1 MARKIIFMG
10 TPIFAVPILK
20 SLYQNGYPISVVY
33 TQPPQKSHRGQKINK
48 SPVQGIS
55 ETLNI
60 DFRCPQILKNNIEE
74 YEFLKKMDADLSIV
88 VAYGQ
93 IIPKEFLSLTKK
105 GFINIHASILP
116 KWRGAAPIQRSIM
129 NLDEETGISIMKINE
144 ELDSGAVSNIYRIK
158 LNQNLNAMEVS
169 DKLSLLAAEKILD
182 NLEDLFDGKSNFIE
196 QDHSKATY
204 AKKISKS
211 EGQINWENEA
221 SKIIGKIN
229 GLYPSPG
236 AFFNFNGER
245 YKILKAEIGNG
256 IGKNGEVISN
266 NLEIA
271 CGNKKSIK
279 ILEIQREGKRVQN
292 IGEFML
298 GSQIRKGTI
307 ISNV

>member
-1 MARKIIFMG
+1 MGKKIIFMG
-10 TPIFAVPILK
+10 TPLFAVPILK
-20 SLYQNGYPISVVY
+20 SLYQNGFPISVVY

-48 SPVQGIS
+48 SPIQGLS

-60 DFRCPQILKNNIEE
+60 DFRSPQSLKDNKEE
-74 YEFLKKMDADLSIV
+74 YEFLKNLNADLAIV
-88 VAYGQ
+88 VAFGQ
-93 IIPKEFLSLTKK
+93 IIPKEYLSLTKN

-129 NLDEETGISIMKINE
+129 NLDTETGISIMKINE
-144 ELDSGAVSNIYRIK
+144 ELDSGPISNIYKIK
-158 LNQNLNAMEVS
+158 LDQNLNAQEVTE
-169 DKLSLLAAEKILD
+169 KLSLLAANKILD
-182 NLEDLFDGKSNFIE
+182 NVDDIFDGNLNFID

-204 AKKISKS
+204 AKKILKS
-211 EGQINWENEA
+211 EGKINWNDDA
-221 SKIIGKIN
+221 IKIIGKIN

-256 IGKNGEVISN
+256 LGKSGEVISN

-271 CGNKKSIK
+271 CINKKSIK
-279 ILEIQREGKRVQN
+279 ILEIQREGKKVQK

-298 GSQIRKGTI
+298 GSQIRKGSL

>member
-1 MARKIIFMG
+1 MEKKIIFMG
-10 TPIFAVPILK
+10 TPLFAVPILK
-20 SLYQNGYPISVVY
+20 SLYQNGFPISVVY

-48 SPVQGIS
+48 SPIQGLS

-60 DFRCPQILKNNIEE
+60 DFRSPQSLKNNKEE
-74 YEFLKKMDADLSIV
+74 YEFLKNLNADLAIV
-88 VAYGQ
+88 VAFGQ
-93 IIPKEFLSLTKK
+93 IIPKEYLSLTKK

-129 NLDEETGISIMKINE
+129 NLDTETGISIMKINE
-144 ELDSGAVSNIYRIK
+144 ELDSGPISNIYKIK
-158 LNQNLNAMEVS
+158 LDQNLNAQEITE
-169 DKLSLLAAEKILD
+169 KLSLLAANKILD
-182 NLEDLFDGKSNFIE
+182 NVDDILDGNSNFVD

-204 AKKISKS
+204 AKKILKS
-211 EGQINWENEA
+211 EGKINWNDDA
-221 SKIIGKIN
+221 IKIIGKIN

-256 IGKNGEVISN
+256 LGKSGEVISN

-271 CGNKKSIK
+271 CINKKSIK
-279 ILEIQREGKRVQN
+279 ILEIQREGKKVQK

-298 GSQIRKGTI
+298 GSQIRKGSL